1 MALCVAVEKAE
12 CFFGGSF
19 PNTCGNRQEEAAEG
33 YRLSISKGVAASTAR
48 CRFFFLIENRG
59 SLSQN
64 VSRQDG
70 L

>member
-1 MALCVAVEKAE
+1 VFLR
-12 CFFGGSF
+12 GSF
-19 PNTCGNRQEEAAEG
+19 PNTCGNHQEEAAEG

-48 CRFFFLIENRG
+48 SRFFFSIENRG

-64 VSRQDG
+64 FSRQDR